1 MSDQRS
7 ASSVYRSIIDQLV
20 NETRC
25 GGGGPRIVRS
35 NVYSNAPDHKEY
47 NEFIQALSPQHKNL
61 LARMLQYERDSTIHD
76 VLAMLT
82 WWIECEQVGL
92 SLQGQP
98 MPIDESGMGLHGDY
112 VGRRDGWD
120 WPNRD

>member
-7 ASSVYRSIIDQLV
+7 ASQVYRAIIDQLT
-20 NETRC
+20 NETRY
-25 GGGGPRIVRS
+25 GGGGHHVAKS
-35 NVYSNAPDHKEY
+35 NVYSKAPDHQEY
-47 NEFIQALSPQHKNL
+47 NDFIQALSPQHRNL
-61 LARMLQYERDSTIHD
+61 LSRMLNDERDSTIHD
-76 VLAMLT
+76 VLAVLT
-82 WWIECEQVGL
+82 WWIECRDVGL
-92 SLQGQP
+92 SFHGEP